1 MLKLIL
7 RAIHNTLYA
16 FENLGGDFLY
26 NADLVASSITLG
38 AKDETISAR
47 LWVAS
52 QPTSVKWQ
60 RIVWLL
66 PRKALDLFCY
76 SVLGKANHT
85 QTAYA
90 NYLTTL
96 AKPAA

>member
-1 MLKLIL
+1 MIKLIL

-16 FENLGGDFLY
+16 VENLGGDFLY

-47 LWVAS
+47 LWVAT
-52 QPTSVKWQ
+52 QPASVKWQ
-60 RIVWLL
+60 RLVWLL

-90 NYLTTL
+90 NYQKIV
-96 AKPAA
+96 APPAA